1 MKTSNRSTR
10 RQRRRTHASRRA
22 QLLAA
27 FAQSGLSAAALA
39 RQHEC
44 RYPTFCGWRARQA
57 QARPAPGFV
66 ELELAAPL
74 PARAELVLALGPHAR
89 VRITDAGQIALAARR
104 LPALRPPTPG

>member
-1 MKTSNRSTR
+1 MKTAHGFTRPRRSRASQT
-10 RQRRRTHASRRA
+10 QRAR
-22 QLLAA
+22 LLAA

-89 VRITDAGQIALAARR
+89 LRITDAGQIALAARR